1 MMTTAIPVSR
11 RARCALALLLA
22 GAGGVLQAADTIAA
36 RNAAAGLVM
45 THGMFVDVT
54 LGQWCGALP
63 APDGPSARAAQAGWE
78 RRNSEPFLV
87 GSLWIHAL
95 GDTVAA
101 RMGEAA
107 GVQFHDQRK
116 AEFGD
121 AVARMQQALFA
132 DAKVTQ
138 VDCARIT
145 EAVDAG
151 TFDVA
156 NNPGVAET
164 FRQMSAELLQRRAD

>member
-1 MMTTAIPVSR
+1 MTTAPPLSR
-11 RARCALALLLA
+11 SARSALVVLLA
-22 GAGGVLQAADTIAA
+22 AVGGAVQAADTIEA

-54 LGQWCGALP
+54 LGDWCGALP
-63 APDGPSARAAQAGWE
+63 APDGPSARAAQAGWD
-78 RRNSEPFLV
+78 RRNAEPLLV

-95 GDTVAA
+95 GKAVTT
-101 RMGEAA
+101 RMGDAA

-132 DAKVTQ
+132 NGEVTQ

-156 NNPGVAET
+156 TNPGVTET
-164 FRQMSAELLQRRAD
+164 FRQMGAELVQRRAD

>member
-1 MMTTAIPVSR
+1 M
-11 RARCALALLLA
+11 LLA
-22 GAGGVLQAADTIAA
+22 AVGGAVQATDTIEA

-54 LGQWCGALP
+54 LGHWCGALP
-63 APDGPSARAAQAGWE
+63 ATDGPSARAAQAGWE
-78 RRNSEPFLV
+78 RRNAEPFLV

-95 GDTVAA
+95 GNAVTT
-101 RMGEAA
+101 RMGDAA
-107 GVQFHDQRK
+107 AVQFHDQRK

-121 AVARMQQALFA
+121 TVARMQQALFA
-132 DAKVTQ
+132 DGEVTQ
-138 VDCARIT
+138 SDCARII

-156 NNPGVAET
+156 HNPRVAET
-164 FRQMSAELLQRRAD
+164 FRQMGAELVQRRAD

>member
-1 MMTTAIPVSR
+1 MTTAFPVSPG
-11 RARCALALLLA
+11 ARGALALLLA
-22 GAGGVLQAADTIAA
+22 ATGAAQAADTIEA

-54 LGQWCGALP
+54 LGDWCGALP

-78 RRNSEPFLV
+78 RRNAEPVLV

-95 GDTVAA
+95 GDTVAS

-116 AEFGD
+116 SEFTD
-121 AVARMQQALFA
+121 TVARMQQALFA
-132 DAKVTQ
+132 DGKVPQ
-138 VDCARIT
+138 IDCARIT

-156 NNPGVAET
+156 QNPGVAET
-164 FRQMSAELLQRRAD
+164 FRRMGAELLQRRAD

>member
-1 MMTTAIPVSR
+1 MTTAFRVSR
-11 RARCALALLLA
+11 GARCALALLLA
-22 GAGGVLQAADTIAA
+22 SAGGGLQAADTLEA

-54 LGQWCGALP
+54 LGHWCGTLP

-78 RRNSEPFLV
+78 RRNAEPFLV
-87 GSLWIHAL
+87 GSLWIKAL

-101 RMGEAA
+101 RMGDTA
-107 GVQFHDQRK
+107 GVQFHEQRQ

-132 DAKVTQ
+132 DGKVTRA
-138 VDCARIT
+138 DCARIT
-145 EAVDAG
+145 NAVDAG

-156 NNPGVAET
+156 SNSDVSAT
-164 FRQMSAELLQRRAD
+164 FRRMGAELQQRRAD